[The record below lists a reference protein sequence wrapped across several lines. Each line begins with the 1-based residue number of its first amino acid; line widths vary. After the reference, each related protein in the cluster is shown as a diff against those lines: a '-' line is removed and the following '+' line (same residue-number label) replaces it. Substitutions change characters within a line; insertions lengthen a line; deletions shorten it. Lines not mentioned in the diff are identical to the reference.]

1 MRGFDRLS
9 TQFLTTRA
17 GSLTIVAAVT
27 LVVLQV
33 QFFQLSLPEATGPHD
48 RVMGD
53 FVSIS
58 SAIRMY
64 RIHGGSYPT
73 TSQGLTAL
81 VHRPADHPKPE
92 AWRRVMDRIPPDPW
106 GREYLYLQLP
116 DGDPEGF
123 QLVCT
128 GADGCLG
135 TDDDRSSLDR
145 R

>member
-9 TQFLTTRA
+9 TKPLAMTA
-17 GSLTIVAAVT
+17 GLGALVAAGFVA
-27 LVVLQV
+27 LPA
-33 QFFQLSLPEATGPHD
+33 LSAFLGSDEGTGPND
-48 RVMGD
+48 RVLND
-53 FVSIS
+53 FMSIS
-58 SAIRMY
+58 AAMKMY

-106 GREYLYLQLP
+106 GREYLYLRLP
-116 DGDPEGF
+116 DSDPEGF